1 MANFT
6 VDPDIVEQ
14 KAKAVDEY
22 AETYDAISR
31 ELLSVATTMG
41 AAYDS
46 ADNKTF
52 VSRIEDCSKDLK
64 AMAEKLRFTSN
75 TMKEQ
80 ANEYRK
86 REMENTQRAA
96 NLP

>member
-14 KAKAVDEY
+14 KAKTVDEY
-22 AETYDAISR
+22 AETYDSISR
-31 ELLSVATTMG
+31 ELLSAATTMG

-46 ADNKTF
+46 ADNRTF

-64 AMAEKLRFTSN
+64 AMAEKLRSTSN

-86 REMENTQRAA
+86 REAENTQKAA